1 MVEFITGMDT
11 RIGYPN
17 EHLAGNSDPKI
28 ASPLYAT
35 SVGLLMQAIELK
47 TTDVEEPEEEEESK
61 KANTK
66 KIKLWTSIS
75 KGIEKFITEV
85 EE

>member
-1 MVEFITGMDT
+1 
-11 RIGYPN
+11 
-17 EHLAGNSDPKI
+17 
-28 ASPLYAT
+28 
-35 SVGLLMQAIELK
+35 MQAIELK
-47 TTDVEEPEEEEESK
+47 TTDAEEPEEEESK